1 MTRISIFS
9 NETIRID
16 GRSTGYRVRQTT
28 AGTAVERHAANGAVL
43 PVDLGATIPMP
54 RTRYA
59 LSCRDCAP
67 LSGVANFN
75 KFTSDLLEIWDAA
88 AGGGR

>member
-1 MTRISIFS
+1 MNRISIFS
-9 NETIRID
+9 NETISID
-16 GRSTGYRVRQTT
+16 GRPTGYRVRQATT
-28 AGTAVERHAANGAVL
+28 GTVVERHSANGAVL
-43 PVDLGATIPMP
+43 PVDLGATITMP

-67 LSGVANFN
+67 LSGVANFD
-75 KFTSDLLEIWDAA
+75 KFASELLEIWDAA

>member
-1 MTRISIFS
+1 MTRITIFS
-9 NETIRID
+9 NETISID
-16 GRSTGYRVRQTT
+16 GRPTGYRVRQATT
-28 AGTAVERHAANGAVL
+28 GTVVERHSNNGAVP
-43 PVDLGATIPMP
+43 PVDLGATITMP

-75 KFTSDLLEIWDAA
+75 KFESELLEIWDAA

>member
-1 MTRISIFS
+1 MNRITIFS
-9 NETIRID
+9 NETISID
-16 GRSTGYRVRQTT
+16 GRSTGYRVQQTT
-28 AGTAVERHAANGAVL
+28 AGTVVERHAAHGAVL
-43 PVDLGATIPMP
+43 PVDLGAAITMP

-67 LSGVANFN
+67 LSGVANLN
-75 KFTSDLLEIWDAA
+75 KFESDLLEIWDAA

>member
-1 MTRISIFS
+1 MTRITIFS
-9 NETIRID
+9 NETISID
-16 GRSTGYRVRQTT
+16 GRPTGYRVRQATT
-28 AGTAVERHAANGAVL
+28 GTVVERHANNGAVP
-43 PVDLGATIPMP
+43 PVDLGSTVFMP
-54 RTRYA
+54 SRRYA

-75 KFTSDLLEIWDAA
+75 KFESELLEIWDAA

>member
-1 MTRISIFS
+1 MTRITIFS
-9 NETIRID
+9 NETISID
-16 GRSTGYRVRQTT
+16 GRFTGYRVRQTPT
-28 AGTAVERHAANGAVL
+28 GTVVERHANNGAVP
-43 PVDLGATIPMP
+43 PVDLGATITMP

-75 KFTSDLLEIWDAA
+75 KFESDLLEIWDAA